1 MPESATSSK
10 RTRGLGKKT
19 IEKFTS
25 MSQDPSLNVLKKKSA
40 TVAKL
45 TCKCSRSGC
54 LKMYC
59 ECFTIG
65 RFCDSTCSCKNCHNY
80 EGNEE
85 VIKAAR
91 KAIRSRNP
99 LAFKPKVL

>member
-25 MSQDPSLNVLKKKSA
+25 MSADPGLNVLRQKTAS
-40 TVAKL
+40 VARL

-59 ECFTIG
+59 ECFTVG
-65 RFCDSTCSCKNCHNY
+65 RFCDATCSCKNCHNY
-80 EGNEE
+80 ASNEA
-85 VIKAAR
+85 VIRQAR

-99 LAFKPKVL
+99 LAFKPKV